1 MHRIF
6 KREEVMTIPNLLSLF
21 RILFLP
27 LIVWLYVFKENYYAA
42 IFVLLISGLTD
53 IVDGFIARKF
63 NMVSDLGKILDPFAD
78 KLTQWT
84 LLICLAMRYRVIM
97 FLVCLFLV
105 KELVLAFMGY
115 IVIKRKDSVN
125 SARWYGKINTV
136 IIYSTIVI
144 LILIPDIPQV
154 VVNVMAIICLITMIA
169 SMLMYARFYAKQL
182 RQKK

>member
-21 RILFLP
+21 RILLLP
-27 LIVWLYVFKENYYAA
+27 IIVWLYVFKENYYAA
-42 IFVLLISGLTD
+42 IIVLFVSGLTD

-84 LLICLAMRYRVIM
+84 LLICLAMRYKVIL
-97 FLVCLFLV
+97 FLVCLFLL
-105 KELVLAFMGY
+105 KELILAVMGY

-125 SARWYGKINTV
+125 SAKWYGKLNTV

-144 LILIPDIPQV
+144 LILVPDIPV
-154 VVNVMAIICLITMIA
+154 VAVTVMAIVCLTTMIA
-169 SMLMYARFYAKQL
+169 SMLMYASFYIKQL
-182 RQKK
+182 KTKK